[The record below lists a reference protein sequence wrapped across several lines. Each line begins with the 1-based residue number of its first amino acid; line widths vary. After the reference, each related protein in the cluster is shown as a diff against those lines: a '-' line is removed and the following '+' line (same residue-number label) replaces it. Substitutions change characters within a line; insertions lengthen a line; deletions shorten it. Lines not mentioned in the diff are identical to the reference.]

1 MKASLQMEA
10 TTSYSKF
17 GRSKFE
23 LSAANAKVDV
33 LSEPKR
39 HLNHLSSFV
48 RTGRPDRPIRTEATL
63 QDPIVNL

>member
-1 MKASLQMEA
+1 MEA

-23 LSAANAKVDV
+23 LSTSHAKVDV

-39 HLNHLSSFV
+39 HLTIYHHFSELA
-48 RTGRPDRPIRTEATL
+48 DRIGQSEPKQPPRIQLLIFEK
-63 QDPIVNL
+63 QI